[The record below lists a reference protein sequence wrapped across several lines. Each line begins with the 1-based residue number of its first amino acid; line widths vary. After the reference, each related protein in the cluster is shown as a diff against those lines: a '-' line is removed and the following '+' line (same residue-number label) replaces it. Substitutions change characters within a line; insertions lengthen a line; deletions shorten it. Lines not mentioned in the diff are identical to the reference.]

1 MTNNAEIQSV
11 KNRFGIIGNAPALNY
26 ALSVAVQVAPTD
38 LTVLITGESGSGK
51 ESFSKIIH
59 ALSARKHGPF
69 IAINCG
75 AIPEGTID
83 SELFGHVKG
92 SFTGAIDDRKGYF
105 ETTNT
110 GTIFLD
116 EIAELPVGT
125 QARLLRVLENG
136 EFIPVGSSKVK
147 KTDVRVVAAT
157 NVNLIDAVERGRFR
171 EDLYY
176 RLNTV
181 PIAVPPLR
189 ERGYDIDLLFR
200 KFSYDFSEKNHIQPI
215 ELTESATQL
224 LMSFRFPGNIRQLKN
239 IAEQITI
246 LETDRLVSD
255 EVLAKYLPR
264 EQVSGLPTLLKGMN
278 GGNDAGFS
286 ERDLLYK
293 VLFDMRKDMTD
304 LKKLVLSLMQG
315 GQINAETMKQHSE
328 LFDGIHQ
335 EDNVPAL
342 VPQAIYGPV
351 AASPYK
357 PYQPVDTDGFI
368 KIDDIQDNRNNVEDI
383 SHETQE
389 DSFSLEKQEK
399 EMIIKALKKNGFKR
413 KYAASDLG
421 ISERT
426 LYRKIKQYDIEDE

>member
-11 KNRFGIIGNAPALNY
+11 KNRFGVIGNAPALNY

-59 ALSARKHGPF
+59 ALSTRKHGPF

-116 EIAELPVGT
+116 EIAELPIGT

-181 PIAVPPLR
+181 PIYVPPLR
-189 ERGYDIDLLFR
+189 ERGYDIELLFR
-200 KFSYDFSEKNHIQPI
+200 KFSTDFAEKNHIQPI
-215 ELTESATQL
+215 ELTDSASQV

-246 LETDRLVSD
+246 LETERLVSA
-255 EVLAKYLPR
+255 EVLTKYLPR
-264 EQVSGLPTLLKGMN
+264 DQASGLPALLKGMY
-278 GGNDAGFS
+278 GGNDGGIS

-315 GQINAETMKQHSE
+315 GQINPETVKQHSD
-328 LFDGIHQ
+328 LFNGIHQ
-335 EDNVPAL
+335 EESVAL
-342 VPQAIYGPV
+342 VPQNLYGPV
-351 AASPYK
+351 ASPFQ
-357 PYQPVDTDGFI
+357 PYQPVDDNGFI
-368 KIDDIQDNRNNVEDI
+368 KIDEIQEDRNNIEDI

>member
-246 LETDRLVSD
+246 LETDRLVSA

-328 LFDGIHQ
+328 LFNGIHQ
-335 EDNVPAL
+335 EDNMAAL
-342 VPQAIYGPV
+342 VPQTMYGPV
-351 AASPYK
+351 VASPYK
-357 PYQPVDTDGFI
+357 PYQPVDNDGFI
-368 KIDDIQDNRNNVEDI
+368 KIDDIQDNRNDVEDI